1 VLIFDQLKK
10 NDSQLRIIAVLLL
23 CGLAVLVAGLWWVQ
37 IVSSRDYQANLEM
50 QSFRTVRIP
59 APRGKIFDR
68 NGIVLAENRPSY
80 NVSLYLDE
88 LRKEFDAASSAERA
102 RFRAELKQQREAM
115 EKQLGRSLNK
125 VEKKKFI
132 LTLAQRAELE
142 KKARFEVA
150 SNVVARITH
159 QLHLAQ
165 PLFLNP
171 TNFERHYL
179 QSRALPFP
187 VVTNLTPAQIGLFE
201 EQSTS
206 AMGVDVETE
215 SIRYYPF
222 SNTAAHVVGY
232 VRRDNSSME
241 GEESFFSYRLPDYRG
256 QVGIEGGYDKQLR
269 GIAGSKSVQVN
280 SAGYRQME
288 TIWSPVELGSNLV
301 LTIDIKLQEATES
314 ALLKGSPTPMAAAV
328 VMDVHTGDILA
339 LASIPTYNPN
349 SFIHGFTASEYAR
362 LIDTNLNV
370 QINRA
375 TQGQYAP
382 GSIFKTIVG
391 LAALESGWDPNAIVK
406 ATPNPTRPDKAII
419 YVGHQ
424 PFHDT
429 APPGDYNFRRALK
442 LSSNFYFITA
452 GLRTGIERI
461 VRLGQRLHL
470 GESANLSTKQDIAGS
485 FPSLHRINS
494 GWMDGNTANV
504 SIGQDPILVNPL
516 QMAVLASALANGGK
530 VLWPR
535 LVQTIVPQDPAHE
548 TSFTNIPPG
557 QFRDELGVSPRNL
570 AILKEA
576 MLADVE
582 DSDGTGRQ
590 AAVAGIRICGKTG
603 TAQVKDLRG
612 NTKSHNVW
620 FLSFAPYERPRYA
633 VVVMVEGG
641 SSGGGDCA
649 PIAHN
654 IYEAILER
662 EQAAARPVASAN
674 NPNQPL
680 PTRQEVS
687 R

>member
-1 VLIFDQLKK
+1 MLIFDQLKK
-10 NDSQLRIIAVLLL
+10 NDPQLRILAVLVL
-23 CGLAVLVAGLWWVQ
+23 CGLGVLVAGLWWVQ
-37 IVSSRDYQANLEM
+37 IVSARDYQANLEM
-50 QSFRTVRIP
+50 QSFRTVRMP

-68 NGIVLAENRPSY
+68 NGVVLAENRPTY

-88 LRKEFDAASSAERA
+88 LRKDFDTASAAERT
-102 RFRAELKQQREAM
+102 RFRAEMKHQREAM
-115 EKQLGRSLNK
+115 EKQLGRGLNK
-125 VEKKKFI
+125 DERKKFV
-132 LTLAQRAELE
+132 LTLAQRGELE

-150 SNVVARITH
+150 SNVIAKISQ
-159 QLHLAQ
+159 QLHLTQ
-165 PLFLNP
+165 PLYLNP
-171 TNFERHYL
+171 TNFERHYE

-187 VVTNLTPAQIGLFE
+187 IVTNLTPAQIGLFE

-206 AMGVDVETE
+206 AMGVDVETQ
-215 SIRYYPF
+215 STRYYPF
-222 SNTAAHVVGY
+222 SNSAAHVVGY
-232 VRRDNSSME
+232 VKRDNSSME

-269 GIAGSKSVQVN
+269 GMAGSKSVQVN

-301 LTIDIKLQEATES
+301 LTIDIKLQQATEA
-314 ALLKGSPTPMAAAV
+314 ALLRGSPTPMAAAV
-328 VMDVHTGDILA
+328 VMDVHSGDILA

-349 SFIHGFTASEYAR
+349 SFIHGFLPAEYAR
-362 LIDTNLNV
+362 LIDTNFNV

-375 TQGQYAP
+375 TQGAYAP

-391 LAALESGWDPNAIVK
+391 LAALESGWDPNAIIR
-406 ATPNPTRPDKAII
+406 ATPNPANPGRAVI

-429 APPGDYNFRRALK
+429 APPGDFNFRRALK
-442 LSSNFYFITA
+442 LSSNYYFITA

-461 VRLGQRLHL
+461 VRLGHHLHL
-470 GESANLSTKQDIAGS
+470 GESANLSTRQEIAGS
-485 FPSLHRINS
+485 FPSLRRISS

-504 SIGQDPILVNPL
+504 SIGQDPILVTPL
-516 QMAVLASALANGGK
+516 QMAVMASALANGGK

-535 LVQTIVPQDPAHE
+535 LVQRIQPQDPAHE
-548 TSFTNIPPG
+548 VGTVEIPAG
-557 QFRDELGVSPRNL
+557 QVRDELGVSPRNL

-582 DSDGTGRQ
+582 DPDGTGRQ
-590 AAVAGIRICGKTG
+590 AAVIGLRICGKTG
-603 TAQVKDLRG
+603 TAQVKDIHG
-612 NTKSHNVW
+612 VTKSHNVW
-620 FLSFAPYERPRYA
+620 FLGFAPYDQPRYA

-674 NPNQPL
+674 ASNHP
-680 PTRQEVS
+680 
-687 R
+687 